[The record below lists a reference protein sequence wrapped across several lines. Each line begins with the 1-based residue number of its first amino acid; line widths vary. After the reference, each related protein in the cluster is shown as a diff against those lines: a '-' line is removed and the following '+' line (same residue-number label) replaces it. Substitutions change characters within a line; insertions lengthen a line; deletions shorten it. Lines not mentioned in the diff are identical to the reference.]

1 MPSLKWTIPLIAVL
15 LLASCQG
22 AAVAPGAAPTA
33 TAVNAA
39 TAVNTAT
46 AVPTAAPTTP
56 PAASA
61 TPVPAGGKA
70 IPTSVE
76 QVPRISPQDL
86 RSVLNAGANV
96 IVLDARSREAYDHSH
111 IPGAQSMPLDEVE
124 ARYQQLPQGAKIVTY
139 CT

>member
-1 MPSLKWTIPLIAVL
+1 MPGLKWTIPLIAVL

-33 TAVNAA
+33 TAV
-39 TAVNTAT
+39 
-46 AVPTAAPTTP
+46 PTAAPTTP

-61 TPVPAGGKA
+61 TPVPTRGKA

-86 RSVLNAGANV
+86 RPMLNAGANV

-111 IPGAQSMPLDEVE
+111 IPGARSMPVDEVE
-124 ARYQQLPQGAKIVTY
+124 TLYRQLPQGAKIVTY

>member
-33 TAVNAA
+33 TAVN
-39 TAVNTAT
+39 TAT

-56 PAASA
+56 PAAPA
-61 TPVPAGGKA
+61 TPVPTGGKA

-86 RSVLNAGANV
+86 RSMLNAGANV

>member
-1 MPSLKWTIPLIAVL
+1 MPGLKWTIPLIAVL

-22 AAVAPGAAPTA
+22 AAVAPGAAS
-33 TAVNAA
+33 
-39 TAVNTAT
+39 TAT

-61 TPVPAGGKA
+61 TPVPTRGKA

-86 RSVLNAGANV
+86 RSMLNAGANV

-111 IPGAQSMPLDEVE
+111 IPGARSMPLDEVE
-124 ARYQQLPQGAKIVTY
+124 TLYRQLPQGAKIVTY